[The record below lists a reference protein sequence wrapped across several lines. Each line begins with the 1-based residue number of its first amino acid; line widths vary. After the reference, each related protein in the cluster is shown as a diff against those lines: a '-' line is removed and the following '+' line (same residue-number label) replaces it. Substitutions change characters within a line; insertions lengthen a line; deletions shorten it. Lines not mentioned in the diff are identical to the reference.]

1 MKWVVEPGAFD
12 LMLGGSSTGLRTVTL
27 EVAP

>member
-12 LMLGGSSTGLRTVTL
+12 LMLGGSSAQVKKVTL
-27 EVAP
+27 EVTP